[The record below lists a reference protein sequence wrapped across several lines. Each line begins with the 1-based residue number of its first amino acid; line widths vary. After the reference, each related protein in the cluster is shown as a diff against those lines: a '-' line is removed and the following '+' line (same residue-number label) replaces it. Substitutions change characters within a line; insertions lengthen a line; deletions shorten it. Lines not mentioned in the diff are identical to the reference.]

1 MVDVLIHKESRYPV
15 SRKAI
20 REAVEKVLLKQGIK
34 RKTEVSVSIVGDRK
48 MRELKKKYAQKDE
61 TTDVLSFSLQEG
73 SGNFVRLSDGTL
85 RLGDVVIS
93 YPQTVKNAAE
103 NNVLVEEEIKTLVE
117 HGLKHLLGIH
127 HEGN

>member
-48 MRELKKKYAQKDE
+48 MRELNKKYAQKDE

-73 SGNFVRLSDGTL
+73 SGNFVSLSDGTL